1 MDHVVHSLTGAQYGM
16 WLGQQMSPDVA
27 FTVAQYVDISGPFDV
42 ETMQAATREASDE
55 FLSPYVRI
63 EVDESGTPVQWLD
76 RSIDCAAQV
85 IDLGLAR
92 PGRRRDHLGLV
103 ARVRDCRDDGRSIGG
118 SLDGGLLGGE
128 VEIGRAHV

>member
-42 ETMQAATREASDE
+42 ETMQAATRAASDE

-63 EVDESGTPVQWLD
+63 EVDESGAPVQWLD
-76 RSIDCAAQV
+76 RSIDGAAQV
-85 IDLGLAR
+85 IDLG
-92 PGRRRDHLGLV
+92 
-103 ARVRDCRDDGRSIGG
+103 
-118 SLDGGLLGGE
+118 
-128 VEIGRAHV
+128 